1 MALISAGDTKFRAI
15 EVFQLV
21 CFKKLKIQRR
31 RTRNAR
37 LNSRPKN
44 SHCPLQAKC
53 SDQYKNTKWAT
64 GDRVGNKDEWRI
76 ETSGIKLSL
85 SPLPPSHPRA
95 SGYELCAVYD
105 DVSIKNPPYRA
116 CVDSLVFR
124 PKIFYELQVIT
135 ARKTKQ
141 K

>member
-1 MALISAGDTKFRAI
+1 MLDKIHDQRIPIVLFKRSVLINK
-15 EVFQLV
+15 
-21 CFKKLKIQRR
+21 
-31 RTRNAR
+31 
-37 LNSRPKN
+37 
-44 SHCPLQAKC
+44 
-53 SDQYKNTKWAT
+53 KNTKWAT

-124 PKIFYELQVIT
+124 PKIFYL
-135 ARKTKQ
+135 
-141 K
+141 